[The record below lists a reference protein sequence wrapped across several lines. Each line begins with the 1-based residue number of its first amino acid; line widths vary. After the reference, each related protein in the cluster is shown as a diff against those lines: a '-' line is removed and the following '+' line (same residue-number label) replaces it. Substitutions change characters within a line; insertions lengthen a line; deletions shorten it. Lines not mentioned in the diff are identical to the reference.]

1 MRELVLA
8 AFAEKGLLPSK
19 EVVLAAF
26 AEKGLLPSMEV
37 AHWRV
42 LYVVRLITVYEA
54 VIRMEPHV
62 DSFRRIF
69 SGRVLSEGKTLRTA
83 TVAGFALVASQV
95 GQFIK
100 FDETPS
106 SHGGHTS
113 AGSVP
118 AQELPRLHQKVRSSM
133 LFC

>member
-1 MRELVLA
+1 MSSWRSPNVDEMVLV
-8 AFAEKGLLPSK
+8 AFAEKGLVPSK
-19 EVVLAAF
+19 EVV
-26 AEKGLLPSMEV
+26 
-37 AHWRV
+37 HWRV
-42 LYVVRLITVYEA
+42 LYVASFITIYDAFVG
-54 VIRMEPHV
+54 MEPHV

-83 TVAGFALVASQV
+83 LVGGFALVAAQV

-100 FDETPS
+100 FDETSS

-113 AGSVP
+113 VDSVP
-118 AQELPRLHQKVRSSM
+118 VQELPWLHEKVRSSM